1 MSRVDGYIKSDLSY
15 LLHDAEGVVV
25 KYRRKVPGEGYAM
38 MPEYVYVKKDD
49 LLGFASAVADV
60 DIKIYEV
67 ERCRRAPKN
76 ARTYKPSDELNL
88 TL

>member
-1 MSRVDGYIKSDLSY
+1 MSLPLHAEEYLS
-15 LLHDAEGVVV
+15 LFVGDEKGVKV

-67 ERCRRAPKN
+67 EWCRRAPKN
-76 ARTYKPSDELNL
+76 ARTYKPGDELNL